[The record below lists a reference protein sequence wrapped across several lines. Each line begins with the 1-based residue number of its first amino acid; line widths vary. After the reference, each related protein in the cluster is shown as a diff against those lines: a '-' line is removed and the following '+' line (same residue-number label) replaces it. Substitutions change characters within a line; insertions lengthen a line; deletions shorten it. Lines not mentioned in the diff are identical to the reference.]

1 MCIGFPAKVF
11 EIKDSMAKVE
21 IEGTVKTVSL
31 DLLGDEVAIGDY
43 VISHA
48 GFAIQ
53 RIDEEA
59 AQERLELLRELIK
72 YEIESDAEIP

>member
-11 EIKDSMAKVE
+11 EIKDNMAKVE

-31 DLLGDEVAIGDY
+31 DLLGNEVAIGDY

-72 YEIESDAEIP
+72 YEIENDTEDP